1 MMLSNFVVSLEAVLP
16 MFIMLA
22 VGMGVKRFRLL
33 TETELRHL
41 NKMIFV
47 VFFPPMMF
55 TNLYGTDIEE
65 AVDWRLMIFGIAS
78 VAVIYGVSTLAV
90 LHMEKDPR
98 SRGAMIQAIYRSNF
112 VIMGIPIAVN
122 MYGHG
127 NLAVT
132 AMMVAV
138 IVPIYNVL
146 AVVTLEV
153 FRGGTLDFAGIL
165 KKVLTNP
172 LILGAA
178 AGLLSVLTGLK
189 LPAVLED
196 VVGDMASVATPLA
209 LVILG
214 ASIDFKSIRKCGRNL
229 VACVAARLIIVP
241 AIGLTAAALL
251 GFRDIAFVTLI
262 AMFAAPTAV
271 SSFTMA
277 QSMDSDGQLAGNC
290 VIFSTA
296 FACFTMFL
304 WIFLFKNLGMF

>member
-178 AGLLSVLTGLK
+178 AGLLSILTGLK

-229 VACVAARLIIVP
+229 VVCVTARLVIVP

>member
-229 VACVAARLIIVP
+229 VVCVAARLVIVP

>member
-229 VACVAARLIIVP
+229 VVCVATRLVIVP

>member
-112 VIMGIPIAVN
+112 VIMGIPIAIN

-229 VACVAARLIIVP
+229 VVCVAARLVIVP

>member
-1 MMLSNFVVSLEAVLP
+1 
-16 MFIMLA
+16 
-22 VGMGVKRFRLL
+22 
-33 TETELRHL
+33 
-41 NKMIFV
+41 
-47 VFFPPMMF
+47 
-55 TNLYGTDIEE
+55 
-65 AVDWRLMIFGIAS
+65 
-78 VAVIYGVSTLAV
+78 
-90 LHMEKDPR
+90 
-98 SRGAMIQAIYRSNF
+98 MIQAIYRSNF

-229 VACVAARLIIVP
+229 VVCVAARLVIVP

>member
-229 VACVAARLIIVP
+229 VVCVAARLVIVP
-241 AIGLTAAALL
+241 VIGLTAAALL

>member
-78 VAVIYGVSTLAV
+78 VAVIYGVSMLAV

-229 VACVAARLIIVP
+229 VVCVAARLVIVP

>member
-1 MMLSNFVVSLEAVLP
+1 MLGNFIVSLEAVLP
-16 MFIMLA
+16 MFLLLA
-22 VGMGVKRFRLL
+22 AGMGVKRFRLL

-55 TNLYGTDIEE
+55 TNLYGKDIKE
-65 AVDWRLMIFGIAS
+65 AVDWRLLIFGLVS
-78 VAVIYGVSTLAV
+78 VALIYGIGTLAV
-90 LHMEKDPR
+90 LRIEKDHR

-138 IVPIYNVL
+138 IVPVYNVL

-153 FRGGTLDFAGIL
+153 FRGGKPDAASIA

-178 AGLLSVLTGLK
+178 AGLLAVLTGLK
-189 LPAVLED
+189 LPAVIETT
-196 VVGDMASVATPLA
+196 VADMASVATPLA

-214 ASIDFKSIRKCGRNL
+214 ASMDFGSIKACGRDL
-229 VACVAARLIIVP
+229 IICVLARLVIVP
-241 AIGLTAAALL
+241 AAGLTAAALL
-251 GFRDIAFVTLI
+251 GFRGIAFVTLI
-262 AMFAAPTAV
+262 AMFASPTAV

-277 QSMDSDGQLAGNC
+277 QSMGSDGQLAGNC

>member
-153 FRGGTLDFAGIL
+153 FLRRDAGFCRDFEKSSDQSFDPGRGCRPAFGSDGTEAARGAG
-165 KKVLTNP
+165 
-172 LILGAA
+172 GRRGRHGFCGYA
-178 AGLLSVLTGLK
+178 AGPCHS
-189 LPAVLED
+189 
-196 VVGDMASVATPLA
+196 
-209 LVILG
+209 
-214 ASIDFKSIRKCGRNL
+214 GR
-229 VACVAARLIIVP
+229 VHR
-241 AIGLTAAALL
+241 
-251 GFRDIAFVTLI
+251 F
-262 AMFAAPTAV
+262 
-271 SSFTMA
+271 
-277 QSMDSDGQLAGNC
+277 
-290 VIFSTA
+290 
-296 FACFTMFL
+296 
-304 WIFLFKNLGMF
+304 

>member
-78 VAVIYGVSTLAV
+78 VAVIYGISTLAV

-229 VACVAARLIIVP
+229 VVCVAARLVIVP

>member
-1 MMLSNFVVSLEAVLP
+1 MLGNFIVSLEAVLP
-16 MFIMLA
+16 MFLLLA
-22 VGMGVKRFRLL
+22 AGMGVKRFRLL

-55 TNLYGTDIEE
+55 TNLYGKDIKE
-65 AVDWRLMIFGIAS
+65 AVDWRLLIFGLVS
-78 VAVIYGVSTLAV
+78 VALIYGIGTLAV
-90 LHMEKDPR
+90 LKIEKDHR

-138 IVPIYNVL
+138 IVPVYNVL

-153 FRGGTLDFAGIL
+153 FRGGKPDAASIA

-178 AGLLSVLTGLK
+178 AGLLAVLTGLK
-189 LPAVLED
+189 LPAVIETT
-196 VVGDMASVATPLA
+196 VADMASVATPLA

-214 ASIDFKSIRKCGRNL
+214 ASMDFGSIKACGRDL
-229 VACVAARLIIVP
+229 IICVLARLVIVP
-241 AIGLTAAALL
+241 AAGLTAAALL
-251 GFRDIAFVTLI
+251 GFRGIAFVTLI
-262 AMFAAPTAV
+262 AMFASPTAV

-277 QSMDSDGQLAGNC
+277 QSMGSDGQLAGNC

>member
-229 VACVAARLIIVP
+229 VACVAARLVIVP

>member
-138 IVPIYNVL
+138 VVPIYNVL

-229 VACVAARLIIVP
+229 VVCVAARLVIVP

>member
-1 MMLSNFVVSLEAVLP
+1 MLSNFIVSLEAVLP
-16 MFIMLA
+16 MFLMLA
-22 VGMGVKRFRLL
+22 AGLCVKHFRLL
-33 TETELRHL
+33 TDTELRHL

-55 TNLYGTDIEE
+55 TNLYGADIKE
-65 AVDWRLMIFGIAS
+65 AVDWKLLIFDVIS
-78 VAVIYGVSTLAV
+78 IAVIYGVSTLIV
-90 LHMEKDPR
+90 LHIEKDPK

-153 FRGGTLDFAGIL
+153 FRGGRLDFAGIL

-178 AGLLSVLTGLK
+178 AGLFAVLTGLK
-189 LPAVLED
+189 LPGVLENA
-196 VVGDMASVATPLA
+196 VSDMASVATPLA

-214 ASIDFKSIRKCGRNL
+214 ASIDFKSIRQCGRNL
-229 VACVAARLIIVP
+229 VISVAARLVIVP
-241 AIGLTAAALL
+241 AAGLSAAALL
-251 GFRDIAFVTLI
+251 GFRGIAFVTLI
-262 AMFAAPTAV
+262 AMFASPTAV

>member
-229 VACVAARLIIVP
+229 VVCVAARLVIVP

-262 AMFAAPTAV
+262 VMFAAPTAV

>member
-1 MMLSNFVVSLEAVLP
+1 
-16 MFIMLA
+16 MFLMLA
-22 VGMGVKRFRLL
+22 AGLGVKRFRLL

-55 TNLYGTDIEE
+55 TNLYGTDIKD
-65 AVDWRLMIFGIAS
+65 AVDWRLLVFGLIS
-78 VAVIYGVSTLAV
+78 VAVIYGVSTLIV
-90 LHMEKDPR
+90 VRIEKDPK

-138 IVPIYNVL
+138 IVPVYNVL

-153 FRGGTLDFAGIL
+153 FRGGRLEFCGIL

-178 AGLLSVLTGLK
+178 AGIFAVLTGLK
-189 LPAVLED
+189 LPGVLED
-196 VVGDMASVATPLA
+196 AVSDMASVATPLA

-214 ASIDFKSIRKCGRNL
+214 ASIDFRSIRACGRNL
-229 VACVAARLIIVP
+229 VVSVAARLIIVP
-241 AIGLTAAALL
+241 AAGLTAAALL
-251 GFRDIAFVTLI
+251 GFRGIAFVTLI

-277 QSMDSDGQLAGNC
+277 QSMDSDSQLAGNC
-290 VIFSTA
+290 VVFSTA

>member
-1 MMLSNFVVSLEAVLP
+1 MLSNFIVSLEAVLP
-16 MFIMLA
+16 MFLMLA
-22 VGMGVKRFRLL
+22 AGFGVKRFRLL

-55 TNLYGTDIEE
+55 TNLYGADIKE
-65 AVDWRLMIFGIAS
+65 AVDGKLLAFGLVS
-78 VAVIYGVSTLAV
+78 VAVIYGVSTLIV
-90 LHMEKDPR
+90 MRIEKDPR

-138 IVPIYNVL
+138 IVPVYNVL

-153 FRGGTLDFAGIL
+153 FRGGKLDVAGIL

-178 AGLLSVLTGLK
+178 AGLFTVLTGLK
-189 LPAVLED
+189 MPGVLEEA
-196 VVGDMASVATPLA
+196 VGDMAAVATPLA

-214 ASIDFKSIRKCGRNL
+214 ASIDFGSIRECGRNL
-229 VACVAARLIIVP
+229 IVSVAARLVVVP
-241 AIGLTAAALL
+241 AVGLSAAALA
-251 GFRDIAFVTLI
+251 GFRGIAFVTLI

>member
-1 MMLSNFVVSLEAVLP
+1 MLSNFIVSLEAVLP
-16 MFIMLA
+16 MFCLLI
-22 VGMGVKRFRLL
+22 VGMGVKHFRLL
-33 TETELRHL
+33 TDSEVRNL
-41 NKMIFV
+41 NRMVFLI
-47 VFFPPMMF
+47 FFPPMMF
-55 TNLYGTDIEE
+55 TNLYGARIED
-65 AVDWRLMIFGIAS
+65 AVDGRLLLFGVVS
-78 VAVIYGVSTLAV
+78 VAVIYSLSLLLV
-90 LHMEKDPR
+90 LRIEKEPK

-132 AMMVAV
+132 AMMVSV
-138 IVPIYNVL
+138 IVPLYNVL
-146 AVVTLEV
+146 AVITLEV
-153 FRGGTLDFAGIL
+153 FRGGRPDPVNIL

-172 LILGAA
+172 LILGSA
-178 AGLLSVLTGLK
+178 AGVLAMVAGLK
-189 LPAVLED
+189 LPAVLEEL
-196 VVGDMASVATPLA
+196 VSDMAGVATPMA

-214 ASIDFKSIRKCGRNL
+214 ASIDFRSIQRCGRNL
-229 VACVAARLIIVP
+229 LISVFLRLILVP
-241 AIGLTAAALL
+241 AAGLTAAALL

-262 AMFAAPTAV
+262 AMFASPTAV

-290 VIFSTA
+290 VVFSTA

>member
-1 MMLSNFVVSLEAVLP
+1 

>member
-178 AGLLSVLTGLK
+178 AGLLSVLTGLR

-229 VACVAARLIIVP
+229 VVCVAARLVIVP

>member
-90 LHMEKDPR
+90 LHVEKDPR

-229 VACVAARLIIVP
+229 VVCVAARLVIVP

>member
-78 VAVIYGVSTLAV
+78 VAVIYGVSMLAV

-229 VACVAARLIIVP
+229 VVCVASRLVIVP

>member
-1 MMLSNFVVSLEAVLP
+1 MLSNFIVSLEAVLP
-16 MFIMLA
+16 MFLLLA
-22 VGMGVKRFRLL
+22 AGLGVKHFRLL
-33 TETELRHL
+33 TDSELRHL
-41 NKMIFV
+41 NKMIFI

-55 TNLYGTDIEE
+55 ANLYGNDIRE
-65 AVDWRLMIFGIAS
+65 AVDGKLLIFGVVS
-78 VAVIYGVSTLAV
+78 VAVIYGVSTLIV
-90 LHMEKDPR
+90 LRIEKDPK

-153 FRGGTLDFAGIL
+153 FRGGRPDPAGIL
-165 KKVLTNP
+165 RKVLTNP

-178 AGLLSVLTGLK
+178 AGLFFALTGLK
-189 LPAVLED
+189 LPGVLETA
-196 VVGDMASVATPLA
+196 VSDMASVATPLA

-214 ASIDFKSIRKCGRNL
+214 ASIDFKSIRQCGRNL
-229 VACVAARLIIVP
+229 VISVAARLVIVP
-241 AIGLTAAALL
+241 AAGLTAAALL
-251 GFRDIAFVTLI
+251 GFRGIAFVTLI